1 MCVLTRL
8 GTRTTSETLQNLKPG
23 FGKAPSDLIGPPL
36 LPHDPVFLVHSL
48 GLQSTEATPSR
59 EKQNLFGSVTA
70 ILSNSSLD
78 SFTGEA
84 PSYLVS
90 VRPTYRRLPGGQIAL
105 KEH

>member
-1 MCVLTRL
+1 MRVLTRL
-8 GTRTTSETLQNLKPG
+8 GTRPTSENLQNLKPD
-23 FGKAPSDLIGPPL
+23 FGKALSDLIGPPL
-36 LPHDPVFLVHSL
+36 LPNPVFLVHSL

-59 EKQNLFGSVTA
+59 EKQNLFGGVTA
-70 ILSNSSLD
+70 ILPNSLLD

-90 VRPTYRRLPGGQIAL
+90 VRPTYRRLLGSQIAL